1 MAVERIRR
9 DYCRLFMPAMS
20 PSQLPRVTVFGP
32 DPLLSV
38 TIEACDGRDEVHVH
52 PAGQGVWVARMVAE
66 LGAQPVLCGLLGGET
81 GTVLRPLLEAL
92 PGELRAVATSGSAG
106 SYVIDRRADT
116 RSVLAMAARPAPH
129 RHELDDLLA
138 ETVAASLASDVLVV
152 CNPYPA
158 DGFPVELYDRV
169 LADTRADVRT
179 VVDLSS
185 PRLDHTLAHQPD
197 LVKCNDWELA
207 EYVRG
212 PVDGRH
218 GLDAARRLID
228 AGARAV
234 AVTRA
239 AAPILVLGVDDEA
252 FEIVPPPFSAGYRE
266 GTGDAMTGAV
276 AAGLARGMTL
286 REALVLGAAAGA
298 ANFLRHGLGTGH
310 RRVIEALTARVVV
323 RPFTVGV

>member
-1 MAVERIRR
+1 
-9 DYCRLFMPAMS
+9 
-20 PSQLPRVTVFGP
+20 VFGP

-138 ETVAASLASDVLVV
+138 ETISAALASDVLVV

-158 DGFPVELYDRV
+158 DGFPVELYDRL
-169 LADTRADVRT
+169 LADARAEVRT

-185 PRLDHTLAHQPD
+185 PRLDHTLAQQPD
-197 LVKCNDWELA
+197 LVKCSDWELA

-239 AAPILVLGVDDEA
+239 A
-252 FEIVPPPFSAGYRE
+252 PPPFSAGYRE

-298 ANFLRHGLGTGH
+298 GNFLRHGLGTGH

-323 RPFTVGV
+323 RPFTVGA